1 MWNFYKKSSDSVDKL
16 EEQRHNCSD
25 GRWRASLRLDQHYNG
40 ATIFTLVPLRT
51 RIVSPMPGR
60 VKSPV
65 IFLQISASNEKKPRC
80 FGGWRHRFNA
90 VFDVRS
96 FSRLQPRRWVSRSR
110 CLSPYAVKPEEMS
123 WPWPETNRGRETG
136 LQHESSITIDLSFT
150 QNILLMLY
158 STK

>member
-1 MWNFYKKSSDSVDKL
+1 MEFERKKSTDSLDKQG
-16 EEQRHNCSD
+16 EQRLNCSD
-25 GRWRASLRLDQHYNG
+25 GSDTSFLRLDQHYNG

-65 IFLQISASNEKKPRC
+65 ISLQISASNEKKPRC

-96 FSRLQPRRWVSRSR
+96 FTRLQPRRWVSWSR

-123 WPWPETNRGRETG
+123 WPWPETDRGERQVYTTS
-136 LQHESSITIDLSFT
+136 LRSRLIAVTHKTSH
-150 QNILLMLY
+150 
-158 STK
+158 

>member
-1 MWNFYKKSSDSVDKL
+1 MEFEGKSTDLLDKQGDQSHNF
-16 EEQRHNCSD
+16 CSD
-25 GRWRASLRLDQHYNG
+25 GRWRASMRLDQHYNC

-96 FSRLQPRRWVSRSR
+96 FSRLPPRRCEVQWSPLLASR
-110 CLSPYAVKPEEMS
+110 CRKTRRDVLAST
-123 WPWPETNRGRETG
+123 WNNRGRETSV
-136 LQHESSITIDLSFT
+136 QNESSITIGFKLH
-150 QNILLMLY
+150 
-158 STK
+158 KRA